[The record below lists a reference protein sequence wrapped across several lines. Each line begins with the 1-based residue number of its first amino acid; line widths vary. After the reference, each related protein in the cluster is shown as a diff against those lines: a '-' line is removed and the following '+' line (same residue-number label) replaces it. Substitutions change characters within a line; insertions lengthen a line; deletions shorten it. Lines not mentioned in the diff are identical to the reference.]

1 MNTQTVIRTARFL
14 FLGILLIYVV
24 ALTGSVALAQ
34 TKTFNWD
41 EWNIDV
47 TLLPDGSMEV
57 IETQTLN
64 FSGAPFTFGFRSVPT
79 GRAGNN
85 DGIRD
90 VRVREGDLIYRQS
103 GSESPG
109 TFNVVQSASDT
120 TINWFFEPALGR
132 HTYTFSYIVDG
143 AVRTGTSEQ
152 GSGDQIFWTVIP
164 SDHPARVD
172 GSRTTITLPEGVYP
186 QKYTGTDDYLVAA
199 YINERE
205 TDAVNIQ
212 VSPDERVITYDL
224 LRPLMPGEALN
235 VRVQF
240 PHGLLPTETPAW
252 QATEQRNDVIGLGML
267 ALSLLLLVTGPLGV
281 VALWYTRGRDPQLGV
296 VIPDYITEP
305 PDELPPAM
313 VGALV
318 DEKVDMQD
326 IVSTLID
333 LARRG
338 YVLMEEQKKTHVF
351 QRTDKQDKDLRPFEK
366 TFLKRLFRGK
376 NSQSL
381 SSLQYKFSG
390 SLPELRSQI
399 DKALVDEDLVPR
411 SPQAVRTSY
420 TLLGV
425 MVLILGVLLLIALGI
440 LLAENAFLA
449 CFPML
454 AVVATSIALF
464 IAARHMPRKT
474 LKGAETAAKWN
485 AFKTYLKN
493 IQQYTDLESAGDI
506 FEKYLGYA
514 IAFGLERSY
523 INTFSK
529 VPSTPIPPWY
539 MPMYP
544 VGRPFG
550 PMFGGSSRPT
560 ASGRPAGGS
569 TGGGMPTLGDLSG
582 GLTGGLAGMS
592 GGLTRMLNNTSTV
605 MRSTPP
611 PSSSGSGS
619 SFGGGFSGGS
629 SGGFQ
634 RWFIR
639 WRWAEPAL
647 AKK

>member
-1 MNTQTVIRTARFL
+1 MNTHTKSRTTRFL
-14 FLGILLIYVV
+14 FLGFLIF
-24 ALTGSVALAQ
+24 SVFVLNTFTVSAQ

-47 TLLPDGSMEV
+47 TLLPDGSLEV
-57 IETQTLN
+57 VETQTLN

-79 GRAGNN
+79 GRTGNN

-90 VRVREGDLIYRQS
+90 ISVREGDLEYRRS

-109 TFNVVQSASDT
+109 TFNVVRSGPDT
-120 TINWFFEPALGR
+120 TINWYFEPALGR
-132 HTYTFSYIVDG
+132 HTYTFRYIVDG

-172 GSRTTITLPEGVYP
+172 QSRTTITLPEGVYP

-199 YINERE
+199 YINEQE

-240 PHGLLPTETPAW
+240 PHGLLSIETAAW

-267 ALSLLLLVTGPLGV
+267 ALSLLLLVVGPLGV

-296 VIPDYITEP
+296 VIPEYITEP

-326 IVSTLID
+326 IVSILID

-338 YVLMEEQKKTHVF
+338 YLLMEEQKKTHVF

-381 SSLQYKFSG
+381 TSLQYKFSG

-399 DKALVDEDLVPR
+399 DKALVEEGLLPR
-411 SPQAVRTSY
+411 SPQSVRTSY
-420 TLLGV
+420 T
-425 MVLILGVLLLIALGI
+425 MLGVLVLFLGVGLLIALGI

-454 AVVATSIALF
+454 AVVVTSIGLF

-474 LKGAETAAKWN
+474 VKGAESAAKWN

-493 IQQYTDLESAGDI
+493 IQQYTDLENAGDI

-529 VPSTPIPPWY
+529 LPSTPIPPWY

-544 VGRPFG
+544 VGRPVG
-550 PMFGGSSRPT
+550 PVFGGSTRPT
-560 ASGRPAGGS
+560 ASGRPTGGS
-569 TGGGMPTLGDLSG
+569 PGGGIPTLGDLSG

-605 MRSTPP
+605 LRSTPP

-629 SGGFQ
+629 SGGFSGGSSGGGG
-634 RWFIR
+634 RAGFG
-639 WRWAEPAL
+639 
-647 AKK
+647 